1 MQSEYSETKTQGTS
15 SWRAEEPIRSRMD
28 LGLNVYPE
36 RKKSKGTWHETATAL
51 KYTGALSVAE
61 DNH

>member
-1 MQSEYSETKTQGTS
+1 
-15 SWRAEEPIRSRMD
+15 MD